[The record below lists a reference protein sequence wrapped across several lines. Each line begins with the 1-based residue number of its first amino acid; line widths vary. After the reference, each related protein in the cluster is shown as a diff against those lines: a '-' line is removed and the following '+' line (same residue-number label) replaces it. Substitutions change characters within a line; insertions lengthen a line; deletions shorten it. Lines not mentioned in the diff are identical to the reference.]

1 MEHNLYSI
9 LIKNL
14 QTHLSLQQKSA
25 LENISLFIE
34 RKKYDEIYILKGYA
48 GTGKTFII
56 SNIIKELWKIKKKFI
71 LLAPTGRSAKVISS
85 YCNHE
90 AFTIHKKIV

>member
-1 MEHNLYSI
+1 MKHNLYSI

-48 GTGKTFII
+48 G
-56 SNIIKELWKIKKKFI
+56 
-71 LLAPTGRSAKVISS
+71 KVIF
-85 YCNHE
+85 N
-90 AFTIHKKIV
+90 KIV

>member
-14 QTHLSLQQKSA
+14 QTHLSLQQQNA

-34 RKKYDEIYILKGYA
+34 RKKYDEKSSFLKL
-48 GTGKTFII
+48 I
-56 SNIIKELWKIKKKFI
+56 NE
-71 LLAPTGRSAKVISS
+71 V
-85 YCNHE
+85 
-90 AFTIHKKIV
+90 